1 MNLKNIL
8 TKTIA
13 TFMAI
18 SIVFGNVSICGV
30 GIANAIAENA
40 ALPEIE
46 LNAENT
52 KFVKTQ
58 TQNYTGLAVQT
69 KVSVNS
75 KQSEE
80 TYLPTTSVEVQI
92 KLPEVNSHFPERANV
107 VLAKT
112 MQTTGEKENVKIN
125 QNYDKTSGLLTVS
138 YANENEY
145 TKFVQDSKDELEII
159 YIYSAEAVTEN
170 MEEVNLTYNI
180 SASIQYKAESGVL
193 TSETAKTIKT
203 TETENKG
210 DILSYNTT
218 DIQDKIYKGFMY
230 SNVENGTKYNT
241 DFKTISTLNVL
252 NSNVVDEITM
262 ETNEAEFSLK
272 SNKKISSNG
281 NVVYSATGINKNEFD
296 RILGEN
302 GKIEIYQN
310 EEVIATVSYL
320 NIENNNKLSVTY
332 ADGSYS
338 QIEDGKESIV
348 IEYKQDLNAIKIKTT
363 KPIAEGN
370 MNFENQATILSNT
383 NYGTNVENLEKL
395 EIKNSVNEIL
405 TTQTIMLNEAKT
417 KISVETNEP
426 NFTTLQK
433 TNSNVIVK
441 LDDTNPSAKLFNAP
455 TIKIT
460 LPEGIAYGNV
470 SHSEILNGNGL
481 AIKSVKTQGNNVI
494 NIELEGKQTEY
505 DLENIS
511 GGTSIVLNLEELQ
524 YKNTLASRKDKII
537 ATCVQGAEQ
546 IEASCDV
553 NIVSKEG
560 VLILSTLN
568 NFDGNNTQ
576 ETTMENKTVEIK
588 NNADTYEATRNIV
601 LVNNNEEDLTNV
613 TIIEK
618 IGTNSENE
626 NSTFVANLTKPVEVE
641 NAKVYYSENENSDVN
656 DNTWTTDFT
665 KNAKA
670 YKVEL
675 NNNTLLAKQTII
687 IKEYIQIPGQID
699 CNEKS
704 FLKLGMSYN
713 TNNNYEQKEIV
724 LGLKTPESEI
734 GKNKTKNLVT
744 LTNENQETIPVELT
758 ITPQITQNYVHSNQV
773 VNYTIK
779 VENKSENTLKDV
791 IVKDIIPDNAIYVYK
806 KEVDQYW
813 QTIEDPQTK
822 EVSWKI
828 ESLNPNEIQEIELT
842 LKMASVDTEE
852 KIINKAVL
860 EYNTQSISTEN
871 TLNLKPGKINITLKT
886 TFDNK
891 YMYSDIKE
899 KYNLGDKIELH
910 INVKNTTLDKI
921 KKAKINFQVPTEL
934 SFVAGGL
941 AETDGEGNIIEN
953 GDLNNNIFEY
963 TIKQLESEEEK
974 EVLIILSVPNIKDYN
989 QKNIEAIANVTLE
1002 NELYE
1007 TNTKK
1012 INICKANFEI
1022 NLTSDVIKDENKKAG
1037 DKVTYTISIKNI
1049 GDDEQSFKFTD
1060 EIDSNIDINE
1070 LKYGK
1075 DVLETIINA
1084 NNNIE
1089 QNESLKSGQEYKIII
1104 TGTVKE
1110 KDVEQDEIVN
1120 IKNKAKLTI
1129 GLVEIESNE
1138 VAFNVKYE
1146 PTKTEEPDQPTT
1158 PEWPDQPTT
1167 PDEPDQPTQ
1176 PDDPS
1181 TPTEPENPDQPT
1193 TPDEPDQPTQP
1204 DDPTTP
1210 TEPEN
1215 PDQPTT
1221 PEEPDQPNVSE
1232 KYSISGIAWVDSN
1245 KNGKK
1250 DDGETLQHSVVVTLI
1265 DKTTGNFALD
1275 SNGNKI
1281 TTKTNNNGE
1290 YEFTNITKGNYIVLF
1305 EFDTNTFTVTTYKK
1319 EGIEESLNSDVILT
1333 QVRINGNLKTAAVTD
1348 EIALTENKTNINIG
1362 LMENAK
1368 FDLSLN
1374 KYISK
1379 ISIINKE
1386 GTQTEEYKST
1396 DDVAKIDIK
1405 AKYMKGTNV
1414 IVTYQFAVTNE
1425 GDVAGFVDSLQD
1437 DLPSGLEFSSDLNK
1451 DWYKGTDG
1459 KLYTSALS
1467 KVAINPNET
1476 KEVELVLTKTMTEDN
1491 AGIFTNNA
1499 SLTKISNLANVQE
1512 NTKAIENNNS
1522 SAILAISIKTG
1533 SAWLYLGITLSCIT
1547 IFAIGAYVIK
1557 KKVLNENI

>member
-30 GIANAIAENA
+30 GIASVIAENA
-40 ALPEIE
+40 MLPEIE

-125 QNYDKTSGLLTVS
+125 QNYDKTSGLLTLS

-170 MEEVNLTYNI
+170 MEKVNLTYNI

-252 NSNVVDEITM
+252 NSNAVDEIIM
-262 ETNEAEFSLK
+262 QTNEAELLLK
-272 SNKKISSNG
+272 SNEKISSNG
-281 NVVYSATGINKNEFD
+281 NVVYSATGISKNEFD

-332 ADGSYS
+332 IDGSYS

-348 IEYKQDLNAIKIKTT
+348 IEYKQNLTALKIKTT

-370 MNFENQATILSNT
+370 MHFENQATILNNA
-383 NYGTNVENLEKL
+383 NYGTNVENIEKL
-395 EIKNSVNEIL
+395 EITNSVNEIL
-405 TTQTIMLNEAKT
+405 AKQTIMLNEART

-481 AIKSVKTQGNNVI
+481 EIKSVKTQGNNVI
-494 NIELEGKQTEY
+494 YIELEGKQTEY

-511 GGTSIVLNLEELQ
+511 GGTSIVLNLEDLQ
-524 YKNTLASRKDKII
+524 YRNTLASRKDKIV

-576 ETTMENKTVEIK
+576 EITMENKTVELK

-613 TIIEK
+613 VIIERL
-618 IGTNSENE
+618 GTNTENN
-626 NSTFVANLTKPVEVE
+626 NSTFITKLTKPVEVE

-687 IKEYIQIPGQID
+687 IKEYVQIPEQMD
-699 CNEKS
+699 YNEKC
-704 FLKLGMSYN
+704 FLKLGMTYN
-713 TNNNYEQKEIV
+713 INNNYEQKEMI
-724 LGLKTPESEI
+724 LGLQTPENDI
-734 GKNKTKNLVT
+734 GKNKTKNEL
-744 LTNENQETIPVELT
+744 NENEQNSIPLEVTI
-758 ITPQITQNYVHSNQV
+758 IPQITQNYVHSNQI

-779 VENKSENTLKDV
+779 VENKSDKTLNN
-791 IVKDIIPDNAIYVYK
+791 ITVKDIIPENAIYVYRK
-806 KEVDQYW
+806 KIEEAEDYYFKNVEDT
-813 QTIEDPQTK
+813 TIK
-822 EVSWKI
+822 EMLWKI
-828 ESLNPNEIQEIELT
+828 EEIKANEVKEFEISL
-842 LKMASVDTEE
+842 KVA
-852 KIINKAVL
+852 
-860 EYNTQSISTEN
+860 
-871 TLNLKPGKINITLKT
+871 
-886 TFDNK
+886 
-891 YMYSDIKE
+891 
-899 KYNLGDKIELH
+899 
-910 INVKNTTLDKI
+910 NTTI
-921 KKAKINFQVPTEL
+921 
-934 SFVAGGL
+934 
-941 AETDGEGNIIEN
+941 EGNIINTVQVEN
-953 GDLNNNIFEY
+953 NEPIKNTLVLKPAKIEVNLKLPTDIKYTSLYENIYNIGDNVEYHIYVKNITTNNLNDLKISYNIPKEVEFINGGLAKWNGKYEITDNGICNNNAFEY
-963 TIKQLESEEEK
+963 TIKKLQPNEET
-974 EVLIILSVPNIKDYN
+974 EVVINAKVIKLVDGYSAKLN
-989 QKNIEAIANVTLE
+989 TIANVTIGKE
-1002 NELYE
+1002 NDVYE
-1007 TNTKK
+1007 SNNKYTK
-1012 INICKANFEI
+1012 ISQAYFAV
-1022 NLTSDVIKDENKKAG
+1022 NLTSNVQEETKKAG
-1037 DKVTYTISIKNI
+1037 DDIEYKITVENI
-1049 GDDEQSFKFTD
+1049 GDAGKDFTISD
-1060 EIDSNIDINE
+1060 TISELINVKKIE
-1070 LKYGK
+1070 YGK
-1075 DVLETIINA
+1075 DSFKTINT
-1084 NNNIE
+1084 NNNEIVLVGDYLE
-1089 QNESLKSGQEYKIII
+1089 PNEKFNVII
-1104 TGTVKE
+1104 TGVIKE
-1110 KDVEQDEIVN
+1110 KNVEQDETIT
-1120 IKNKAKLTI
+1120 IKNKTKI
-1129 GLVEIESNE
+1129 SFGLVEIESNE
-1138 VAFNVKYE
+1138 VVFNVKYE
-1146 PTKTEEPDQPTT
+1146 PKNIEDPEQPTKPEEPTT
-1158 PEWPDQPTT
+1158 PEKET
-1167 PDEPDQPTQ
+1167 
-1176 PDDPS
+1176 
-1181 TPTEPENPDQPT
+1181 
-1193 TPDEPDQPTQP
+1193 
-1204 DDPTTP
+1204 
-1210 TEPEN
+1210 
-1215 PDQPTT
+1215 
-1221 PEEPDQPNVSE
+1221 
-1232 KYSISGIAWVDSN
+1232 YSISGIAWVDSN

-1250 DDGETLQHSVVVTLI
+1250 DDEEALQHSVVVTLVNK
-1265 DKTTGNFALD
+1265 DTGNFALD
-1275 SNGNKI
+1275 ANGNKI
-1281 TTKTNNNGE
+1281 TTTTNNNGK
-1290 YEFTNITKGNYIVLF
+1290 YEFTNIPKGNYIVLF
-1305 EFDTNTFTVTTYKK
+1305 EFDTNTFTVTTYKRADVD
-1319 EGIEESLNSDVILT
+1319 ESINSDVILT

-1348 EIALTENKTNINIG
+1348 EIALTESKVNINIG
-1362 LMENAK
+1362 LLENAK

-1386 GTQTEEYKST
+1386 GTQTEEYKPT

-1414 IVTYQFAVTNE
+1414 IVTYKFAVTNE

-1512 NTKAIENNNS
+1512 NMQAQENNNS

-1533 SAWLYLGITLSCIT
+1533 SAWLYLGITLCCIT
-1547 IFAIGAYVIK
+1547 IFATGAYIIK
-1557 KKVLNENI
+1557 KKVLSESI

>member
-180 SASIQYKAESGVL
+180 SAIIQYKAESGVL

-252 NSNVVDEITM
+252 NSNAVDEITM

-272 SNKKISSNG
+272 SNEKISSNG

-332 ADGSYS
+332 MDGSYS

-348 IEYKQDLNAIKIKTT
+348 IEYKQNLNALKIKTT

-370 MNFENQATILSNT
+370 MHFENQATILNNS
-383 NYGTNVENLEKL
+383 NYGTNVENIEKL
-395 EIKNSVNEIL
+395 EIANSVNEIFAN
-405 TTQTIMLNEAKT
+405 QTIMLNEART

-481 AIKSVKTQGNNVI
+481 EIKSVKTQGNNVI
-494 NIELEGKQTEY
+494 YIELAGKQTEY

-511 GGTSIVLNLEELQ
+511 GGTSIVLNLEDLQ
-524 YKNTLASRKDKII
+524 YRNTLASRKDKIV
-537 ATCVQGAEQ
+537 ATCVQGDEQ

-576 ETTMENKTVEIK
+576 ETTMENKTIEIK

-626 NSTFVANLTKPVEVE
+626 NSTFITNLTKPVEVE

-656 DNTWTTDFT
+656 DNSWTTDFT

-687 IKEYIQIPGQID
+687 IKEYVQIPGQVD

-704 FLKLGMSYN
+704 FLKLGMTYN
-713 TNNNYEQKEIV
+713 INNNYEQKEMI
-724 LGLKTPESEI
+724 LGLQTPESEI
-734 GKNKTKNLVT
+734 GKNKTKNEL
-744 LTNENQETIPVELT
+744 NENDQNSIPLEVTI
-758 ITPQITQNYVHSNQV
+758 IPQITQNYVHSNQI

-779 VENKSENTLKDV
+779 VENKSDKTLNN
-791 IVKDIIPDNAIYVYK
+791 ITVKDIIPENAIYVYR
-806 KEVDQYW
+806 KEVEGELSNYFVTVEDTETKQVPW
-813 QTIEDPQTK
+813 NIEELGAYEK
-822 EVSWKI
+822 RLFKI
-828 ESLNPNEIQEIELT
+828 S
-842 LKMASVDTEE
+842 LKMTDTIYDEN
-852 KIINKAVL
+852 IINRAQIT
-860 EYNTQSISTEN
+860 YNNLQLNVDN
-871 TLNLKPGKINITLKT
+871 TLLLKPAKLSLNLKTEEISETTPYKLGEVIKYYISVKNLTDSKLKNVKVNMQIEQGLEYLQGGLTEINNSLEIETEGQMVDNRFECLIKNLEKNEERYIVLKLKVNKLEDRYEKEINTIAFSVLSNDDIYESNCENIKIKEG
-886 TFDNK
+886 FF
-891 YMYSDIKE
+891 DIKMS
-899 KYNLGDKIELH
+899 L
-910 INVKNTTLDKI
+910 NTKD
-921 KKAKINFQVPTEL
+921 
-934 SFVAGGL
+934 
-941 AETDGEGNIIEN
+941 D
-953 GDLNNNIFEY
+953 
-963 TIKQLESEEEK
+963 TIKQPNDE
-974 EVLIILSVPNIKDYN
+974 IIYNIN
-989 QKNIEAIANVTLE
+989 
-1002 NELYE
+1002 
-1007 TNTKK
+1007 
-1012 INICKANFEI
+1012 
-1022 NLTSDVIKDENKKAG
+1022 
-1037 DKVTYTISIKNI
+1037 IKNI
-1049 GDDEQSFKFTD
+1049 GNEKQTFIIKDDIPD
-1060 EIDSNIDINE
+1060 EIQIKEI
-1070 LKYGK
+1070 KYGK
-1075 DVLETIINA
+1075 YNSKTIEFPNNKVNLIGDYLEPQEEFNVSIVGTIKEKEVEQEETIA
-1084 NNNIE
+1084 
-1089 QNESLKSGQEYKIII
+1089 
-1104 TGTVKE
+1104 
-1110 KDVEQDEIVN
+1110 
-1120 IKNKAKLTI
+1120 IKNKAKLSV

-1138 VAFNVKYE
+1138 VVFNVKYE
-1146 PTKTEEPDQPTT
+1146 PKNIEEPEQPTN
-1158 PEWPDQPTT
+1158 PE
-1167 PDEPDQPTQ
+1167 E
-1176 PDDPS
+1176 
-1181 TPTEPENPDQPT
+1181 
-1193 TPDEPDQPTQP
+1193 
-1204 DDPTTP
+1204 
-1210 TEPEN
+1210 
-1215 PDQPTT
+1215 PTT
-1221 PEEPDQPNVSE
+1221 PEEPEQPTNPEEPTTPENPEQPTNPEEPTTPENPEQPTKTEEPTTPE
-1232 KYSISGIAWVDSN
+1232 KETYSISGIAWVDSN

-1250 DDGETLQHSVVVTLI
+1250 DDGEDMQHSVVVTLI
-1265 DKTTGNFALD
+1265 DKNTGNFALD

-1281 TTKTNNNGE
+1281 TTTTNNNGI
-1290 YEFTNITKGNYIVLF
+1290 YEFTNIPKGNYIVLF
-1305 EFDTNTFTVTTYKK
+1305 EFDTNTFTVTTYKRA
-1319 EGIEESLNSDVILT
+1319 GVDESINSDVILT

-1348 EIALTENKTNINIG
+1348 EITLTENKTNINIG

-1386 GTQTEEYKST
+1386 GTQTEEYKPT

-1414 IVTYQFAVTNE
+1414 IVTYKFAVTNE

-1476 KEVELVLTKTMTEDN
+1476 KEIELVLTKTMTEDN

-1512 NTKAIENNNS
+1512 NMQAQENNNS

-1533 SAWLYLGITLSCIT
+1533 SAWLYLGITLCCIT
-1547 IFAIGAYVIK
+1547 IFASGAYIIK
-1557 KKVLNENI
+1557 KKVLNVNI

>member
-30 GIANAIAENA
+30 GIASVIAENA
-40 ALPEIE
+40 MLPEIE

-125 QNYDKTSGLLTVS
+125 QNYDKTSGLLTLS

-170 MEEVNLTYNI
+170 MEKVNLTYNI

-252 NSNVVDEITM
+252 NSNAVDEIIM
-262 ETNEAEFSLK
+262 QTNEAELLLK
-272 SNKKISSNG
+272 SNEKISSNG
-281 NVVYSATGINKNEFD
+281 NVVYSATGISKNEFD

-332 ADGSYS
+332 IDGSYS

-348 IEYKQDLNAIKIKTT
+348 IEYKQNLTALKIKTT

-370 MNFENQATILSNT
+370 MHFENQATILNNA
-383 NYGTNVENLEKL
+383 NYGTNVENIEKL
-395 EIKNSVNEIL
+395 EITNSVNEIL
-405 TTQTIMLNEAKT
+405 AKQTIMLNEART

-481 AIKSVKTQGNNVI
+481 EIKSVKTQGNNVI
-494 NIELEGKQTEY
+494 YIELEGKQTEY

-511 GGTSIVLNLEELQ
+511 GGTSIVLNLEDLQ
-524 YKNTLASRKDKII
+524 YRNTLASRKDKIV

-576 ETTMENKTVEIK
+576 EITMENKTVELK

-613 TIIEK
+613 VIIERL
-618 IGTNSENE
+618 GTNTENN
-626 NSTFVANLTKPVEVE
+626 NSTFITKLTKPVEVE

-687 IKEYIQIPGQID
+687 IKEYVQIPEQMD
-699 CNEKS
+699 YNEKC
-704 FLKLGMSYN
+704 FLKLGMTYN
-713 TNNNYEQKEIV
+713 INNNYEQKEMI
-724 LGLKTPESEI
+724 LGLQTPENDI
-734 GKNKTKNLVT
+734 GKNKTKNEL
-744 LTNENQETIPVELT
+744 NENEQNSIPLEVTI
-758 ITPQITQNYVHSNQV
+758 IPQITQNYVHSNQI

-779 VENKSENTLKDV
+779 VENKSDKTLNN
-791 IVKDIIPDNAIYVYK
+791 ITVKDIIPENAIYVYRK
-806 KEVDQYW
+806 KIEEAEDYYFKNVEDT
-813 QTIEDPQTK
+813 TIK
-822 EVSWKI
+822 EMLWKI
-828 ESLNPNEIQEIELT
+828 EEIKANEVKEFEISL
-842 LKMASVDTEE
+842 KVA
-852 KIINKAVL
+852 
-860 EYNTQSISTEN
+860 
-871 TLNLKPGKINITLKT
+871 
-886 TFDNK
+886 
-891 YMYSDIKE
+891 
-899 KYNLGDKIELH
+899 
-910 INVKNTTLDKI
+910 NTTI
-921 KKAKINFQVPTEL
+921 
-934 SFVAGGL
+934 
-941 AETDGEGNIIEN
+941 EGNIINTVQVEN
-953 GDLNNNIFEY
+953 NEPIKNTLVLKPAKIEVNLKLPTDIKYTSLYENIYNIGDNVEYHIYVKNITTNNLNDLKISYNIPKEVEFINGGLAKWNGKYEITDNGICNNNAFEY
-963 TIKQLESEEEK
+963 TIKKLQPNEET
-974 EVLIILSVPNIKDYN
+974 EVVINAKVIKLVDGYSAKLN
-989 QKNIEAIANVTLE
+989 TIANVTIGKE
-1002 NELYE
+1002 NDVYE
-1007 TNTKK
+1007 SNNKYTK
-1012 INICKANFEI
+1012 ISQAYFAV
-1022 NLTSDVIKDENKKAG
+1022 NLTSNVQEETKKAG
-1037 DKVTYTISIKNI
+1037 DDIEYKITVENI
-1049 GDDEQSFKFTD
+1049 GDAGKDFTISD
-1060 EIDSNIDINE
+1060 TISELINVKKIE
-1070 LKYGK
+1070 YGK
-1075 DVLETIINA
+1075 DSFKTINT
-1084 NNNIE
+1084 NNNEIVLVGDYLE
-1089 QNESLKSGQEYKIII
+1089 PNEKFNVII
-1104 TGTVKE
+1104 TGVIKE
-1110 KDVEQDEIVN
+1110 KNVEQDETIT
-1120 IKNKAKLTI
+1120 IKNKTKI
-1129 GLVEIESNE
+1129 SFGLVEIESNE
-1138 VAFNVKYE
+1138 VVFNVKYE
-1146 PTKTEEPDQPTT
+1146 PKNIEDPEQPTKPEEPTT
-1158 PEWPDQPTT
+1158 PENPEQPTK
-1167 PDEPDQPTQ
+1167 
-1176 PDDPS
+1176 
-1181 TPTEPENPDQPT
+1181 PE
-1193 TPDEPDQPTQP
+1193 E
-1204 DDPTTP
+1204 
-1210 TEPEN
+1210 
-1215 PDQPTT
+1215 PTT
-1221 PEEPDQPNVSE
+1221 PENPEQPTKPEEPTTPENPEQPTKPEEPTTPE
-1232 KYSISGIAWVDSN
+1232 KETYSISGIAWVDSN

-1250 DDGETLQHSVVVTLI
+1250 DDEEALQHSVVVTLVNK
-1265 DKTTGNFALD
+1265 DTGNFALD
-1275 SNGNKI
+1275 ANGNKI
-1281 TTKTNNNGE
+1281 TTTTNNNGK
-1290 YEFTNITKGNYIVLF
+1290 YEFTNIPKGNYIVLF
-1305 EFDTNTFTVTTYKK
+1305 EFDTNTFTVTTYKRADVD
-1319 EGIEESLNSDVILT
+1319 ESINSDVILT

-1348 EIALTENKTNINIG
+1348 EIALTESKVNINIG
-1362 LMENAK
+1362 LLENAK

-1386 GTQTEEYKST
+1386 GTQTEEYKPT

-1414 IVTYQFAVTNE
+1414 IVTYKFAVTNE

-1512 NTKAIENNNS
+1512 NMQAQENNNS

-1533 SAWLYLGITLSCIT
+1533 SAWLYLGITLCCIT
-1547 IFAIGAYVIK
+1547 IFATGAYIIK
-1557 KKVLNENI
+1557 KKVLSESI

>member
-30 GIANAIAENA
+30 GIASVIAENA
-40 ALPEIE
+40 MLPEIE

-125 QNYDKTSGLLTVS
+125 QNYDKTSGLLTLS

-252 NSNVVDEITM
+252 NSNAVDEIIM
-262 ETNEAEFSLK
+262 QTNEAELLLK
-272 SNKKISSNG
+272 SNEKISSNG

-310 EEVIATVSYL
+310 EEVFATASYL

-332 ADGSYS
+332 IDGSYS

-348 IEYKQDLNAIKIKTT
+348 IEYKQNLTALKIKTT

-370 MNFENQATILSNT
+370 MHFENQATILNNS
-383 NYGTNVENLEKL
+383 NYGTNVENIEKL
-395 EIKNSVNEIL
+395 EITNSVNEIL
-405 TTQTIMLNEAKT
+405 AKQTIMLNEART

-481 AIKSVKTQGNNVI
+481 EIKSVKTQGNNVI
-494 NIELEGKQTEY
+494 YIELEGKQTEY

-511 GGTSIVLNLEELQ
+511 GGTSIVLNLEDLQ
-524 YKNTLASRKDKII
+524 YRNTLASRKDKIV
-537 ATCVQGAEQ
+537 ATCVQGEEQ

-576 ETTMENKTVEIK
+576 EITMENKTVELK

-613 TIIEK
+613 VIIERL
-618 IGTNSENE
+618 GTNSENE
-626 NSTFVANLTKPVEVE
+626 NSTFIANLTKPVEVE

-687 IKEYIQIPGQID
+687 IKEYVQIPEQMD
-699 CNEKS
+699 YNEKCL
-704 FLKLGMSYN
+704 LKLGMAYN
-713 TNNNYEQKEIV
+713 INNNYEQKEMI
-724 LGLKTPESEI
+724 LGLQTPENDI
-734 GKNKTKNLVT
+734 GKNKTKNEL
-744 LTNENQETIPVELT
+744 NENEQNSIPLEVTI
-758 ITPQITQNYVHSNQV
+758 IPQITQNYVHSNQI

-779 VENKSENTLKDV
+779 VENKSDKTLNN
-791 IVKDIIPDNAIYVYK
+791 ITVKDIIPENAIYVYR
-806 KEVDQYW
+806 KEVEGEMLNYFKNVEDA
-813 QTIEDPQTK
+813 TIK
-822 EVSWKI
+822 KMLWKI
-828 ESLNPNEIQEIELT
+828 EEIKANEVKEFEIS
-842 LKMASVDTEE
+842 LKMA
-852 KIINKAVL
+852 
-860 EYNTQSISTEN
+860 NTAI
-871 TLNLKPGKINITLKT
+871 
-886 TFDNK
+886 
-891 YMYSDIKE
+891 
-899 KYNLGDKIELH
+899 
-910 INVKNTTLDKI
+910 
-921 KKAKINFQVPTEL
+921 
-934 SFVAGGL
+934 
-941 AETDGEGNIIEN
+941 EGNIINTVQVEN
-953 GDLNNNIFEY
+953 NEPIKNTLVLKPAKIEVNLKLPTDIEQTSIYENIYNIGDNVEYHIYVKNITTNNLNDLKISYNIPKEVEFINGGLAKWNGKYEITDNGICNNNAFEY
-963 TIKQLESEEEK
+963 TIKKLQPNEEA
-974 EVLIILSVPNIKDYN
+974 EVVINAKVIKLASGYSAKLST
-989 QKNIEAIANVTLE
+989 IANVTIGKE
-1002 NELYE
+1002 NDVYE
-1007 TNTKK
+1007 SNNKYTK
-1012 INICKANFEI
+1012 ISQAYFAV
-1022 NLTSDVIKDENKKAG
+1022 NLTSNVQDETKKAG
-1037 DKVTYTISIKNI
+1037 DDIEYKITVENI
-1049 GDDEQSFKFTD
+1049 GEANKGFILLLDIPQ
-1060 EIDSNIDINE
+1060 EINAEKI
-1070 LKYGK
+1070 KYGK
-1075 DVLETIINA
+1075 NTL
-1084 NNNIE
+1084 NILTSPNDSIKLSE
-1089 QNESLKSGQEYKIII
+1089 KLYPKEKFTAII
-1104 TGTVKE
+1104 TGTIKE
-1110 KDVEQDEIVN
+1110 KEVEQEETIA
-1120 IKNKAKLTI
+1120 IKNKVKLSV

-1138 VAFNVKYE
+1138 VVFNVKYE
-1146 PTKTEEPDQPTT
+1146 PKKIEDPEEPITPENPEQPTKPEEPTT
-1158 PEWPDQPTT
+1158 PENPEQPTN
-1167 PDEPDQPTQ
+1167 
-1176 PDDPS
+1176 
-1181 TPTEPENPDQPT
+1181 PE
-1193 TPDEPDQPTQP
+1193 E
-1204 DDPTTP
+1204 
-1210 TEPEN
+1210 
-1215 PDQPTT
+1215 PTT
-1221 PEEPDQPNVSE
+1221 PEKET
-1232 KYSISGIAWVDSN
+1232 YSISGIAWVDSN

-1250 DDGETLQHSVVVTLI
+1250 DDGEALQHSVVVTLVNK
-1265 DKTTGNFALD
+1265 DTGNFALD
-1275 SNGNKI
+1275 ANGNKI
-1281 TTKTNNNGE
+1281 TTTTNNNGK
-1290 YEFTNITKGNYIVLF
+1290 YEFTNIPKGNYIVLF
-1305 EFDTNTFTVTTYKK
+1305 EFDTNTFTVTTYKRA
-1319 EGIEESLNSDVILT
+1319 GVDESINSDVILT

-1348 EIALTENKTNINIG
+1348 EIALTESKVNINIG
-1362 LMENAK
+1362 LLENAK
-1368 FDLSLN
+1368 FDLSLS

-1386 GTQTEEYKST
+1386 GTQTEEYKPT

-1414 IVTYQFAVTNE
+1414 IVTYKFAVTNE

-1512 NTKAIENNNS
+1512 NMQAQENNNS

-1533 SAWLYLGITLSCIT
+1533 SAWLYLGITLCCIT
-1547 IFAIGAYVIK
+1547 IFASGAYIIK
-1557 KKVLNENI
+1557 KKVLNESI

>member
-13 TFMAI
+13 TLMTI

-30 GIANAIAENA
+30 GIATAIAENA

-58 TQNYTGLAVQT
+58 TQSYTGLAVQT

-218 DIQDKIYKGFMY
+218 DIQNKIYKGFMY

-252 NSNVVDEITM
+252 NSNAVDGITM
-262 ETNEAEFSLK
+262 ETNEAKFVLK
-272 SNKKISSNG
+272 SNEKISSNG

-332 ADGSYS
+332 IDGSYS

-348 IEYKQDLNAIKIKTT
+348 IEYKQNLNALKIKTT
-363 KPIAEGN
+363 KPITEGN
-370 MNFENQATILSNT
+370 MYFENQATILNNS
-383 NYGTNVENLEKL
+383 NYGTNVENIEKL
-395 EIKNSVNEIL
+395 EIANSVNEIFAN
-405 TTQTIMLNEAKT
+405 QTIMLNEART

-441 LDDTNPSAKLFNAP
+441 LDDTNSSAKLFNAP

-481 AIKSVKTQGNNVI
+481 EIDSVKTQGNNI
-494 NIELEGKQTEY
+494 IYIKLKGKQTEY
-505 DLENIS
+505 DIENIS
-511 GGTSIVLNLEELQ
+511 GGTSIVLNLEDLQ
-524 YKNTLASRKDKII
+524 YRNTLASRKDKIV
-537 ATCVQGAEQ
+537 ATCVQGEEQ

-568 NFDGNNTQ
+568 NIDGNGTQ

-601 LVNNNEEDLTNV
+601 IVNNNEEDLTNV

-626 NSTFVANLTKPVEVE
+626 NSTFAANLTKPVEVE
-641 NAKVYYSENENSDVN
+641 NAQVYYTENENNNVD
-656 DNTWTTDFT
+656 DNTWTTEFT

-670 YKVEL
+670 YKVVL
-675 NNNTLLAKQTII
+675 NDNTLLAKQTII
-687 IKEYIQIPGQID
+687 IKEYMQIPGNID
-699 CNEKS
+699 YNEES
-704 FLKLGMSYN
+704 FLKLSMTYNMSN
-713 TNNNYEQKEIV
+713 SFAKDEMSLT
-724 LGLKTPESEI
+724 LKTPESEI
-734 GKNKTKNLVT
+734 GKNKTGNLVT
-744 LTNENQETIPVELT
+744 LTNGNQETIPVELT

-779 VENKSENTLKDV
+779 VENKSDKTLNN
-791 IVKDIIPDNAIYVYK
+791 ITVKDIIPENAIYINREIVAGGMLDYYK
-806 KEVDQYW
+806 DVEHEDQKDY
-813 QTIEDPQTK
+813 
-822 EVSWKI
+822 SWIITEIK
-828 ESLNPNEIQEIELT
+828 PNEIKEFNIS
-842 LKMASVDTEE
+842 LKMASVTEE
-852 KIINKAVL
+852 TQIVNTVQIISNEKIVANAIKSLILKPANISVSLKLPTDIKCTSVYEEIYNIGSTVEYHVL
-860 EYNTQSISTEN
+860 VKNTSEN
-871 TLNLKPGKINITLKT
+871 TLKNLKVIYNVPSQLEYVSGGLANWDGNYKITDNGVCENNVFEYKINKLEKEEEAEIIVYAKVIKLENGYSAQLNSIVNVIENDDTYESNNKITKISQAYFTVSLSSDSQGKTLKAG
-886 TFDNK
+886 DELK
-891 YMYSDIKE
+891 YTV
-899 KYNLGDKIELH
+899 
-910 INVKNTTLDKI
+910 NVKNIGETSGYFTLSGIYFENIKI
-921 KKAKINFQVPTEL
+921 SKIEKDDGTIFSPIKDITL
-934 SFVAGGL
+934 SKSLKPNEESVYIVTG
-941 AETDGEGNIIEN
+941 
-953 GDLNNNIFEY
+953 
-963 TIKQLESEEEK
+963 TIVEK
-974 EVLIILSVPNIKDYN
+974 EVEQEEISNAINKVTVSIGSVEILS
-989 QKNIEAIANVTLE
+989 
-1002 NELYE
+1002 NE
-1007 TNTKK
+1007 
-1012 INICKANFEI
+1012 I
-1022 NLTSDVIKDENKKAG
+1022 
-1037 DKVTYTISIKNI
+1037 
-1049 GDDEQSFKFTD
+1049 
-1060 EIDSNIDINE
+1060 
-1070 LKYGK
+1070 
-1075 DVLETIINA
+1075 
-1084 NNNIE
+1084 
-1089 QNESLKSGQEYKIII
+1089 
-1104 TGTVKE
+1104 
-1110 KDVEQDEIVN
+1110 
-1120 IKNKAKLTI
+1120 
-1129 GLVEIESNE
+1129 
-1138 VAFNVKYE
+1138 AFNVKYE
-1146 PTKTEEPDQPTT
+1146 PEPKDDEEITDSEPDEQIKTDGEKEKEEEKEEENEDGMKIPTI
-1158 PEWPDQPTT
+1158 
-1167 PDEPDQPTQ
+1167 PDEPEKTQ
-1176 PDDPS
+1176 DSEQKEQITDEQ
-1181 TPTEPENPDQPT
+1181 TKQT
-1193 TPDEPDQPTQP
+1193 TTDGQTKQ
-1204 DDPTTP
+1204 TT
-1210 TEPEN
+1210 T
-1215 PDQPTT
+1215 
-1221 PEEPDQPNVSE
+1221 E

-1250 DDGETLQHSVVVTLI
+1250 DDGETLQHSVVVSLI
-1265 DKTTGNFALD
+1265 DKDNGNFAFD

-1281 TTKTNNNGE
+1281 STTTNNNGE
-1290 YEFTNITKGNYIVLF
+1290 YSFTNIAKGNYIVLF
-1305 EFDTNTFTVTTYKK
+1305 EFDTNSFTVTTYKK
-1319 EGIEESLNSDVILT
+1319 EGVDESVNSDVILT
-1333 QVRINGNLKTAAVTD
+1333 TVRINGNLKTAAVTD
-1348 EIALTENKTNINIG
+1348 EILLTENKSNINIG
-1362 LMENAK
+1362 LMENSK

-1379 ISIINKE
+1379 ISITNKE

-1396 DDVAKIDIK
+1396 DEVAKIDIK

-1414 IVTYQFAVTNE
+1414 IVTYKFAVTNE

-1467 KVAINPNET
+1467 KAAINPNET
-1476 KEVELVLTKTMTEDN
+1476 KEVELILTKTMTEEN

-1499 SLTKISNLANVQE
+1499 SLTKISNLLNMQE
-1512 NTKAIENNNS
+1512 NTQAQENNKS
-1522 SAILAISIKTG
+1522 SAILVISIKTG
-1533 SAWLYLGITLSCIT
+1533 TIGLYLGITLGCI
-1547 IFAIGAYVIK
+1547 AILASGVYVIK
-1557 KKVLNENI
+1557 KKGLNENI

>member
-1 MNLKNIL
+1 MKNIL
-8 TKTIA
+8 TKTIV
-13 TFMAI
+13 TPMTI

-30 GIANAIAENA
+30 GITNAIAENA
-40 ALPEIE
+40 TLPEIE

-80 TYLPTTSVEVQI
+80 TYLPTTSVELKI

-159 YIYSAEAVTEN
+159 YIYSAEVVTEN

-180 SASIQYKAESGVL
+180 SASVQYKTESGVL
-193 TSETAKTIKT
+193 TSETAKTIQT
-203 TETENKG
+203 TEKENKG
-210 DILSYNTT
+210 NILSYNTT
-218 DIQDKIYKGFMY
+218 DIQNKIYKGFMY

-252 NSNVVDEITM
+252 NSNAVDEITM
-262 ETNEAEFSLK
+262 ETNDAEFLLK
-272 SNKKISSNG
+272 SNQKISSNG

-296 RILGEN
+296 RILGGN

-310 EEVIATVSYL
+310 EEVIAT
-320 NIENNNKLSVTY
+320 VTY

-348 IEYKQDLNAIKIKTT
+348 IEYKQNLNAIKIKTT
-363 KPIAEGN
+363 QPIAEGN
-370 MNFENQATILSNT
+370 MHFENQATILNNT
-383 NYGTNVENLEKL
+383 NYGTNVENMEKL
-395 EIKNSVNEIL
+395 EITNSVNQIFAN
-405 TTQTIMLNEAKT
+405 QTIMLNEART

-481 AIKSVKTQGNNVI
+481 EIKSVKTQGNNVI
-494 NIELEGKQTEY
+494 YIELEGKQTEY

-524 YKNTLASRKDKII
+524 YKNTLASRKDKIV

-560 VLILSTLN
+560 VLIFSTLN

-588 NNADTYEATRNIV
+588 NNADAYEATRNIV
-601 LVNNNEEDLTNV
+601 FVNNNDEDLTNV

-713 TNNNYEQKEIV
+713 TNNNYEQKEMV
-724 LGLKTPESEI
+724 LGLKTQESEI
-734 GKNKTKNLVT
+734 GKNKIKSFAT
-744 LTNENQETIPVELT
+744 LTNENQETIPLELT
-758 ITPQITQNYVHSNQV
+758 ITPQITQNYVHANQF
-773 VNYTIK
+773 VNYIIK
-779 VENKSENTLKDV
+779 VENKSENTLKNV
-791 IVKDIIPDNAIYVYK
+791 IVKDIIPSNAIYVYK
-806 KEVDQYW
+806 KELEGDKEDEKTKEINY
-813 QTIEDPQTK
+813 TIEQLNPHEIKEIKISLKMANVNTQQEILNMVNLTYNNKTINAESKLTLKPGQIETTLKTVWEELYNSEDGNYNIGDYISYYVNIKNTTQNKLKNVKVCFQIPTDLDYINGGLAVWNGVYEVNDNGNLNNNTFEYIIKELEPNEEKNVIITVTPKNNNTNNIAKINSIANVIVNNENYETNNKIVNINKAFFVVNLTSNVQNEETK
-822 EVSWKI
+822 KVGDTVTYNYTVKNIGNARGKI
-828 ESLNPNEIQEIELT
+828 KIANIVPNEIEVNKIEYGTSNMSSDSNLKNEINKSIYLESNEQYT
-842 LKMASVDTEE
+842 LKITGTIKTKDVKSEE
-852 KIINKAVL
+852 IVKIINKV
-860 EYNTQSISTEN
+860 
-871 TLNLKPGKINITLKT
+871 
-886 TFDNK
+886 
-891 YMYSDIKE
+891 
-899 KYNLGDKIELH
+899 
-910 INVKNTTLDKI
+910 
-921 KKAKINFQVPTEL
+921 
-934 SFVAGGL
+934 
-941 AETDGEGNIIEN
+941 
-953 GDLNNNIFEY
+953 
-963 TIKQLESEEEK
+963 
-974 EVLIILSVPNIKDYN
+974 
-989 QKNIEAIANVTLE
+989 
-1002 NELYE
+1002 ELYVG
-1007 TNTKK
+1007 
-1012 INICKANFEI
+1012 
-1022 NLTSDVIKDENKKAG
+1022 L
-1037 DKVTYTISIKNI
+1037 
-1049 GDDEQSFKFTD
+1049 
-1060 EIDSNIDINE
+1060 
-1070 LKYGK
+1070 LK
-1075 DVLETIINA
+1075 
-1084 NNNIE
+1084 
-1089 QNESLKSGQEYKIII
+1089 
-1104 TGTVKE
+1104 
-1110 KDVEQDEIVN
+1110 
-1120 IKNKAKLTI
+1120 
-1129 GLVEIESNE
+1129 IESNE
-1138 VAFNVKYE
+1138 VSFNVKYE
-1146 PTKTEEPDQPTT
+1146 PTKAETPGEPTMPSEPTT
-1158 PEWPDQPTT
+1158 PSK
-1167 PDEPDQPTQ
+1167 PDEPKDIEVPTIPDSTDQPTQ
-1176 PDDPS
+1176 PDNPEQ
-1181 TPTEPENPDQPT
+1181 PTEPTNPEQPT
-1193 TPDEPDQPTQP
+1193 TPENPEQPTQP
-1204 DDPTTP
+1204 DTPEQP
-1210 TEPEN
+1210 TEPTN
-1215 PDQPTT
+1215 PEQPTT
-1221 PEEPDQPNVSE
+1221 PENPEQPTQPDKPSVSE

-1250 DDGETLQHSVVVTLI
+1250 DDGEALQHSVVVTLI

-1281 TTKTNNNGE
+1281 TTTTNNNGV
-1290 YEFTNITKGNYIVLF
+1290 YEFTNIPKGNYIVLF

-1319 EGIEESLNSDVILT
+1319 EGIDESINSDVILT

-1386 GTQTEEYKST
+1386 GTQTEEYKPT
-1396 DDVAKIDIK
+1396 DEVAKIDIK
-1405 AKYMKGTNV
+1405 AKYMNGTHV
-1414 IVTYQFAVTNE
+1414 IVTYKFAVTNN

-1476 KEVELVLTKTMTEDN
+1476 KEIELVLTKTMTEDN

-1547 IFAIGAYVIK
+1547 IFAIGAYIIK